1 MRWKEMAMDEKI
13 GKFIS
18 KHHLL
23 SLATFGESLWCCSAF
38 YAFDADAAVLIIASD
53 EQTVH
58 IQNSKLN
65 TRVAGTIAHETKV
78 VGKIQGIQFT
88 GEITILE
95 DEQEHAL
102 YMKRFPY
109 ARAMNPTLWKIELD
123 VIKMTDNTLGFGK
136 KLIWNRE
143 I

>member
-13 GKFIS
+13 EKFIS

-38 YAFDADAAVLIIASD
+38 YAFDADAVVFIIASD

-65 TRVAGTIAHETKV
+65 IRVAGTIVHETKV
-78 VGKIQGIQFT
+78 VGKIQGIQFV
-88 GEITILE
+88 GEIHAVE
-95 DEQEHAL
+95 DERQKNL
-102 YMKRFPY
+102 YLKRFPY
-109 ARAMNPTLWKIELD
+109 ARAMNPTLWKLELD
-123 VIKMTDNTLGFGK
+123 IIKMTDNTLGFGK
-136 KLIWNRE
+136 KLIWKRE
-143 I
+143 F

>member
-1 MRWKEMAMDEKI
+1 MDMDEKI
-13 GKFIS
+13 RKFIS

-38 YAFDADAAVLIIASD
+38 YAFDKETAVFVIASD

-58 IQNSKLN
+58 MQNIKMN
-65 TRVAGTIAHETKV
+65 IRVAGTIAQETKV
-78 VGKIQGIQFT
+78 VGKIQGIQFS
-88 GEITILE
+88 GTIDAVE
-95 DEQEHAL
+95 DEQQRAL
-102 YMKRFPY
+102 YLKRFPY
-109 ARAMNPTLWKIELD
+109 AVAMNPTLWKIELD

-136 KLIWNRE
+136 KVIWNRE

>member
-1 MRWKEMAMDEKI
+1 MAMDEKI
-13 GKFIS
+13 RKFIS

-38 YAFDADAAVLIIASD
+38 YAFDADAAVFIIASD

-78 VGKIQGIQFT
+78 VGKIQGIQFS
-88 GEITILE
+88 GEIQAVE
-95 DEQEHAL
+95 DECHKAL
-102 YMKRFPY
+102 YLKRFPY
-109 ARAMNPTLWKIELD
+109 AFAMNPTLWTIALD
-123 VIKMTDNTLGFGK
+123 EVKMTDNTLGFGK
-136 KLIWNRE
+136 KLIWKRE